1 MSSERGKEMKT
12 RLSSKAS
19 YQTINCKTLLHRINV
34 KFLPFKWTINPYRGC
49 EHSCVYCY
57 GRYSHE
63 YLGLNS
69 NKDFEQIIK
78 VKKNAGDILDAE
90 FSRPWWRKSLVNIGS
105 VTDPYQPAENT
116 FGITR
121 DILKIFLKH
130 ENPFIIGTKSNLILR
145 DVDILEKIAQQTFLN
160 VIITITTT
168 DEELRKKIE
177 PNSPTTNER
186 LEAISKLSGA
196 GVPVGVLFV
205 PILPYLTDNEEAI
218 NDVMSAIANAGANFV
233 IPSVLNLKKSCKERY
248 FAFLKNEFPHLIEK
262 YQQLYSSAYVP
273 KGYTNK
279 IYKLTSHTQKLYGL
293 GDFKKLSI
301 NKCCQTKLSVYGR

>member
-19 YQTINCKTLLHRINV
+19 YQTITCKTLLHRINV
-34 KFLPFKWTINPYRGC
+34 RFLPFRWTINPYRGC

-69 NKDFEQIIK
+69 DEDFEEIIM

-90 FSRPWWRKSLVNIGS
+90 FLRPWWRKSLVYVGS
-105 VTDPYQPAENT
+105 VTDPYQPAEKE

-121 DILKIFLKH
+121 NILEVFLKY
-130 ENPFIIGTKSNLILR
+130 ENPLIIGTKSNLILR
-145 DVDILEKIAQQTFLN
+145 DIDILEKIAQHTFLN
-160 VIITITTT
+160 VVITITTT

-177 PNSPTTNER
+177 PNSPTTDER
-186 LEAISKLSGA
+186 LDAISKLSSA

-205 PILPYLTDNEEAI
+205 PILPYLTDNEQTI
-218 NDVMSAIANAGANFV
+218 NNVMSAIANAGANFV

-248 FAFLKNEFPHLIEK
+248 FAFLRNEFPHLLEK
-262 YQQLYSSAYVP
+262 YQELFNTAFAP
-273 KGYTNK
+273 KSYTNQ
-279 IYKLTSHTQKLYGL
+279 IHKLTSDAQKLYGL
-293 GDFKKLSI
+293 GDFKKLSV
-301 NKCCQTKLSVYGR
+301 NKSN